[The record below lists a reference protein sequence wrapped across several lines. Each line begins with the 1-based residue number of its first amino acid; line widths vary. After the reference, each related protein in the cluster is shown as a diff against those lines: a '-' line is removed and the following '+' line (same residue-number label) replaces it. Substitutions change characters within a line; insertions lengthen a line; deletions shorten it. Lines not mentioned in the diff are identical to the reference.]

1 MKFDF
6 AYMAEAFWDLLRY
19 VPITV
24 AMAIVSMAFAVVIAV
39 LIALVQRNKTPGL
52 LQLATVYLSF
62 FRGTPVLVQLFII
75 YFGLPQ
81 LFPELNSMGALT
93 AVIMGLSLNTSAY
106 LAEIFRAALDSVE
119 RGQLEAA
126 YTVGMTSI
134 QALRRIILPQ
144 AARNAVPGM
153 GNIFIGLLKSTS
165 LAFTLGVTELL
176 AEGKMLTA
184 STLKFFEVYIDVAII
199 YWLLTIFYSW
209 LQSRLENKLGKP
221 YNL

>member
-1 MKFDF
+1 
-6 AYMAEAFWDLLRY
+6 MAEAFFDLLEY

-24 AMAIVSMAFAVVIAV
+24 AMSIVSMAFAVVIAV

-134 QALRRIILPQ
+134 QALR
-144 AARNAVPGM
+144 
-153 GNIFIGLLKSTS
+153 
-165 LAFTLGVTELL
+165 
-176 AEGKMLTA
+176 
-184 STLKFFEVYIDVAII
+184 
-199 YWLLTIFYSW
+199 
-209 LQSRLENKLGKP
+209 
-221 YNL
+221 

>member
-1 MKFDF
+1 
-6 AYMAEAFWDLLRY
+6 MAEAFWDLLRY